1 MRLSISSAWKKQR
14 CMNSSSLISG
24 SPFSLS
30 VRRKSGQHLFI
41 EVDLLGSVIV
51 SNDGGQQLA
60 LALAIKFGDAKHGI
74 EDIGL
79 ILGFTKL

>member
-1 MRLSISSAWKKQR
+1 MGKAALYE
-14 CMNSSSLISG
+14 LIVAD
-24 SPFSLS
+24 LWIT
-30 VRRKSGQHLFI
+30 VLAECAQEVGQHLFI

-60 LALAIKFGDAKHGI
+60 LALAIKFGDAKHAI

-79 ILGFTKL
+79 IFGFTKL

>member
-1 MRLSISSAWKKQR
+1 MEKAALYELIVADLGVSILAERAQE
-14 CMNSSSLISG
+14 
-24 SPFSLS
+24 
-30 VRRKSGQHLFI
+30 VGQHLFI

>member
-1 MRLSISSAWKKQR
+1 MEKAALYELIVADLGVSILAERAQE
-14 CMNSSSLISG
+14 
-24 SPFSLS
+24 
-30 VRRKSGQHLFI
+30 VGQHLFI

-60 LALAIKFGDAKHGI
+60 LAIKFGDAKHGI